1 VSIAKVE
8 DSLTSK
14 TDGKN
19 ILNLLKNPS
28 IINEDLYWRKDKM
41 ASIRSGNYK
50 LIRLNNINTV
60 LYNLKDNFYEDI
72 DIKIANKYIHDSLL
86 IKLLLWEDKLINPNW
101 VENKEWNIV
110 TQMIYEDLMS
120 NSKIRAKS
128 PNDLKSNQL

>member
-1 VSIAKVE
+1 
-8 DSLTSK
+8 
-14 TDGKN
+14 
-19 ILNLLKNPS
+19 
-28 IINEDLYWRKDKM
+28 M
-41 ASIRSGNYK
+41 ASVRSGNYK

-72 DIKIANKYIHDSLL
+72 DIKNANKYIHDSLL
-86 IKLLLWEDKLINPNW
+86 KKILLWEDKLINPNW
-101 VENKEWNIV
+101 VENKDWNIV

>member
-1 VSIAKVE
+1 MEQLNNPNSEIF
-8 DSLTSK
+8 K
-14 TDGKN
+14 TVLEKQN
-19 ILNLLKNPS
+19 QFIT
-28 IINEDLYWRKDKM
+28 
-41 ASIRSGNYK
+41 
-50 LIRLNNINTV
+50 IRLNNINTV

-72 DIKIANKYIHDSLL
+72 DVKIANKYIHDSLL